1 METALAHPGDNV
13 AVVVSAMGGKPKVTD
28 MLLDLV
34 TLAAAGNTAEYT
46 TRLAQIEQKHMEA
59 IEVCARVCVR
69 VCACVCVCVSVVD
82 VYLHLRVLSSECPVH
97 VLTVWSGLLPARHFY
112 PPSLG
117 RACAARSPRTL
128 TACGTCFGPWWS

>member
-1 METALAHPGDNV
+1 VVDIVETALAHPGDNV

-69 VCACVCVCVSVVD
+69 VCACVCALWMCTCTCV
-82 VYLHLRVLSSECPVH
+82 L
-97 VLTVWSGLLPARHFY
+97 
-112 PPSLG
+112 
-117 RACAARSPRTL
+117 
-128 TACGTCFGPWWS
+128 